1 MFRYYLAR
9 FVLRPIQW
17 LTCHLIIEGRENI
30 PESGPYIMVA
40 NHMSSAD
47 SALFMLAFPPMPWR
61 FFAGE
66 KWQEH
71 WLFGPL
77 LGILGAVYI
86 NRGEV
91 DRQALREALGAL
103 DKGGIFALAPEGQR
117 SKTGQMIEAKG
128 GAAFLASRA
137 GVPMLPV
144 GINNSD
150 LFFSSVKR
158 GRRSTVV
165 MRIGEPFLLPETEQR
180 LRGRDLEAY
189 THFIMIHIAALLDP
203 RHRGAYA
210 DSPALAA
217 LLAGEDPWP
226 YCEALIDQTL

>member
-9 FVLRPIQW
+9 AILRPIQW
-17 LTCHLIIEGRENI
+17 ATCHFVIEGKENI
-30 PESGPYIMVA
+30 PETGPYIMVA

-71 WLFGPL
+71 WLFGPI
-77 LGILGAVYI
+77 LGVLGAVYI

-91 DRQALREALGAL
+91 DRAALREALDVL
-103 DKGGIFALAPEGQR
+103 DAGGIFALAPEGQR
-117 SKTGQMIEAKG
+117 SKVGGLIEARG

-137 GVPMLPV
+137 RVPILPV
-144 GINNSD
+144 GINNTD
-150 LFFSSVKR
+150 VFFSSVKQFQ
-158 GRRSTVV
+158 RSTVV
-165 MRIGEPFLLPETEQR
+165 MRIGEPFQLPETGQR
-180 LRGRDLEAY
+180 LRGRDLEAFS
-189 THFIMIHIAALLDP
+189 HFIMIHIAALLDS
-203 RHRGAYA
+203 RHWGVYA

-217 LLAGEDPWP
+217 LLSGEDPWP
-226 YCEALIDQTL
+226 YCEALIDHTS

>member
-1 MFRYYLAR
+1 MLRYYIAR
-9 FVLRPIQW
+9 LILRPIQW
-17 LTCHLIIEGRENI
+17 LMCHLIIEGRENI
-30 PESGPYIMVA
+30 PETGPYIMVA

-71 WLFGPL
+71 WLFGPIL
-77 LGILGAVYI
+77 QVLGAVYI
-86 NRGEV
+86 KRGEV
-91 DRQALREALGAL
+91 DRQALREALDAL
-103 DKGGIFALAPEGQR
+103 DSGGIFALAPEGQR
-117 SKTGQMIEAKG
+117 SKVGGLIEAKG
-128 GAAFLASRA
+128 GASFLASRA
-137 GVPMLPV
+137 GVPILPV

-150 LFFSSVKR
+150 VFFSSFKK
-158 GRRSTVV
+158 GHRSTVV
-165 MRIGEPFLLPETEQR
+165 MRIGEPFMLPETEQR

-189 THFIMIHIAALLDP
+189 THYIMIHIAALLEP
-203 RHRGAYA
+203 RHRGVYA

-226 YCEALIDQTL
+226 LCEALIDPTL